1 MDIIEIALLGLVVV
15 CGITTC
21 VSKNMMVSLIIFM
34 AYGVIMS
41 IIWALLEAP
50 DLAVTEAAVG
60 AGISSILLFLALR
73 RIYLIRREAAAD
85 ENR

>member
-1 MDIIEIALLGLVVV
+1 MV

-34 AYGVIMS
+34 AYGVIMAV
-41 IIWALLEAP
+41 IWALLEAP

-73 RIYLIRREAAAD
+73 RVYLIRREAAAD
-85 ENR
+85 EKV